1 MFLFIIYAWLIAGTL
16 LNLYSLGILLHLRY
30 KDPMP
35 LELVPS
41 IVLFTVYA
49 VIVYLFA
56 PYYLINSPSSFVKRM
71 TRGYVMTKKEL
82 E

>member
-1 MFLFIIYAWLIAGTL
+1 
-16 LNLYSLGILLHLRY
+16 
-30 KDPMP
+30 MP